1 LTLQFVCLGESKE
14 LPNITARIEGVKQID
29 VEPISG
35 SEEEIERIKKFGKW
49 FVYTGLTMFV
59 LAVICFV
66 FSWDDFF
73 VSFLVGYGIMF
84 IIFGILSKV
93 SIRKYPILR
102 KFFVSGKFK
111 K

>member
-1 LTLQFVCLGESKE
+1 
-14 LPNITARIEGVKQID
+14 
-29 VEPISG
+29 
-35 SEEEIERIKKFGKW
+35 
-49 FVYTGLTMFV
+49 MFV